1 MAKRKYGRWHLD
13 TDAIVE
19 TCLARFTQA
28 MEDRS
33 EWLDA
38 RVERYAKLRGWLP
51 EKDNP
56 PWEGASDAWL
66 PLLAQNSIRLKA
78 QLYNT
83 LLANHPIISAKAK
96 QRVHQDSEEAINEI
110 LDWQLFHENPGEQIA
125 DDFLTNFVDDGT
137 AFAFVRWVREEQRQ
151 YDVRVFPPPPLPPPP
166 PGMLPEDLPPIDPV
180 PYYLSLVERLWPT
193 RTQATAD
200 DAKGLHWRV
209 TFTDAEGRAR
219 EGMADVEILP
229 DDRIEIL
236 MSWTA
241 IASDGPAVLVDDVED
256 VVFPARVANLQ
267 PPSAQNPKGA
277 PWVCR
282 RGLATLDAIRRRMN
296 DGTYDLLDA
305 HGMEAIEAGEG
316 SPTGTADE
324 DRMKDEKDRQEGRE
338 DSWQGEDDGFRE
350 MVEYYGRWDID
361 GDGLE
366 EDVIFWI
373 AREAQVLLRVR
384 LLSAMYPGLP
394 IRRPIAEARFITVP
408 GRVLGIGLLELLE
421 SLFDLSKI
429 MLDQAIDWGTIRNI
443 PFGFY
448 RASSGL
454 KPEPMRLAPGE
465 LYPLDNPQQDVYF
478 PQLAGTN
485 EAFSLNMLQLLQVF
499 SERLAMMGDL
509 QLGRV
514 PTGKAS
520 ALRTTG
526 TTMALLAQGD
536 VRVEQILRRLFHGV
550 SQIYELMHR
559 LNRRLLPDAK
569 EIRIA
574 GVPKPGASAYLEI
587 NRVDVDVEVDF
598 AFSGTLLNT
607 NRQLLTESL
616 MQFLGLAMSPVLFQ
630 LGITTPDK
638 VYQLMRDLA
647 KSRDLD
653 PDLYLTRPDPQQQG
667 EALSAEEAL
676 ALLLQGIEPEG
687 YPLEGPMVHLQRL
700 QQLAREVQDQLM
712 GAPALMQAFQRYVR
726 ELQGQVQQAIQQAQL
741 AQLAGPGPGQGA
753 EAAPQGPGGVMTT
766 VAPPPM
772 PEAQPGRM
780 QQNGG
785 QPNA

>member
-83 LLANHPIISAKAK
+83 LLANHPIISAKAR
-96 QRVHQDSEEAINEI
+96 QRVHQDREEAINEI

-209 TFTDAEGRAR
+209 TFTDAEGRER

-296 DGTYDLLDA
+296 VGTYDLLDA

-772 PEAQPGRM
+772 PEAQPRRT

-785 QPNA
+785 QPSG